1 VLTARHERACC
12 AAHQAVENGFKG
24 LNMALAYRPGA
35 ARGWFQACR
44 CCCGVAGR
52 SYRQPLQ
59 WQQQV
64 ERFRRANGARASDW
78 DAKLL

>member
-1 VLTARHERACC
+1 
-12 AAHQAVENGFKG
+12 VENGLKG
-24 LNMALAYRPGA
+24 LNMALGLQAWARRG
-35 ARGWFQACR
+35 RGWLQACR

-59 WQQQV
+59 WQQLV

-78 DAKLL
+78 DAKLLL